1 MRSHATPPSSPDAT
15 QGPALALV
23 ENAGAMMERH
33 ASFRSAFR
41 VDRET
46 CVVAAREL
54 SAVAAQLRALDPS
67 TPARVATHAALRG
80 ISALESWTDEPG
92 CGASLAKLGS
102 PACPDSELRALA
114 LDVQI
119 RLAGGEPAV
128 LAVRRAA
135 ERAGADAA
143 ADAAERV
150 LDRLKSAAAACTA
163 RDVGVHAL
171 PASAVAVAARA
182 LDRLVGPEARARRRR
197 FRPAAN
203 AREDESA
210 KHLATNAEDAEAE
223 AEAEDEAALASLS
236 RALVPTFFSPLLGSS
251 GSGAP
256 AEAEAAAADA
266 AAAWNGGERVVRAV
280 GEATRHLG
288 GAANGAGAC
297 ARAVLAHVPVS
308 NDMERRV
315 SDAAAD
321 HLLMET
327 ARGVAAPPNARSLVE
342 NLTDELVRRMIEQ
355 AREVIAAVH
364 VDADAAAARRVAREA
379 RDDEFAAALSH
390 VERDAPYLALSAVDA
405 AADAVR
411 ARFAEAARTTAEV
424 AAKKTRALLTPFVSS
439 LHHAPKFRRAGFRG
453 AERALADVAADAT
466 LAEAATA
473 ALRRAIASEGLLA
486 VPAAHARASSS
497 GIEVRDEDES
507 PRAFRSDANDATIA
521 GGASGGFAVERRG
534 RDEDD
539 EDDVDDVDDEDDVD
553 DDEDDDEDVDA
564 DEDGARTRPAANE
577 ARPPPLASEP
587 PGETSR
593 EQSSRAASGSD
604 GSHTR
609 IIRGR
614 SSDEGEVT
622 GFVDDE
628 DGARRVGGG
637 VEGVRAVAA
646 SDAAKEAALS
656 GRRAGELDAGIG
668 PLVAQI
674 VGARTR
680 GRRRRKGSSAT
691 RNAARRMLADLEEGG
706 AGEEDR
712 GGGEEDRG
720 AGKRKIS
727 HPAVDDDGGGAPTPK
742 RAAGARGT
750 VRGTDRGTV
759 AAVAAPRAGM
769 TMTTTNAA
777 AVAAALRAGR
787 TVLVTGAAVAALT
800 NPAAAAALAR
810 RSRPTAE
817 DAQVALRLGE
827 LCATVGVDV
836 TPEMI
841 DRFRDDLSRCPE
853 SVRSLLAP
861 LARGVDP
868 IIAPLRAL
876 LRFNAPRAEGTEAGT
891 AAAEDTEAGTAA
903 ATPAPAAAPAPAPA
917 PAPAATAPAPAAPA
931 PAPAAP
937 APASAT
943 KQTPSTA
950 PPPGSPSPR
959 VARKP
964 RAVAA
969 PAPAAP
975 RFGQVMHLNAFG
987 VKLVRKTV
995 DVGGSVRPVRDG
1007 DAVGGVSVPVLRAT
1021 VGRPKGSKGK
1031 PKTAR
1036 NESKTTS
1043 GSPENTGFDA

>member
-1 MRSHATPPSSPDAT
+1 MDD
-15 QGPALALV
+15 
-23 ENAGAMMERH
+23 
-33 ASFRSAFR
+33 
-41 VDRET
+41 VD
-46 CVVAAREL
+46 
-54 SAVAAQLRALDPS
+54 
-67 TPARVATHAALRG
+67 
-80 ISALESWTDEPG
+80 
-92 CGASLAKLGS
+92 
-102 PACPDSELRALA
+102 
-114 LDVQI
+114 DV
-119 RLAGGEPAV
+119 
-128 LAVRRAA
+128 
-135 ERAGADAA
+135 
-143 ADAAERV
+143 
-150 LDRLKSAAAACTA
+150 
-163 RDVGVHAL
+163 
-171 PASAVAVAARA
+171 
-182 LDRLVGPEARARRRR
+182 
-197 FRPAAN
+197 
-203 AREDESA
+203 
-210 KHLATNAEDAEAE
+210 
-223 AEAEDEAALASLS
+223 
-236 RALVPTFFSPLLGSS
+236 
-251 GSGAP
+251 
-256 AEAEAAAADA
+256 
-266 AAAWNGGERVVRAV
+266 
-280 GEATRHLG
+280 
-288 GAANGAGAC
+288 
-297 ARAVLAHVPVS
+297 
-308 NDMERRV
+308 
-315 SDAAAD
+315 
-321 HLLMET
+321 
-327 ARGVAAPPNARSLVE
+327 
-342 NLTDELVRRMIEQ
+342 DEL
-355 AREVIAAVH
+355 
-364 VDADAAAARRVAREA
+364 
-379 RDDEFAAALSH
+379 
-390 VERDAPYLALSAVDA
+390 
-405 AADAVR
+405 
-411 ARFAEAARTTAEV
+411 
-424 AAKKTRALLTPFVSS
+424 
-439 LHHAPKFRRAGFRG
+439 
-453 AERALADVAADAT
+453 
-466 LAEAATA
+466 
-473 ALRRAIASEGLLA
+473 
-486 VPAAHARASSS
+486 
-497 GIEVRDEDES
+497 
-507 PRAFRSDANDATIA
+507 
-521 GGASGGFAVERRG
+521 
-534 RDEDD
+534 DD
-539 EDDVDDVDDEDDVD
+539 EDDVDDVDDEDDV
-553 DDEDDDEDVDA
+553 DDDEDVDA

-593 EQSSRAASGSD
+593 EKSSRAASGSD

-656 GRRAGELDAGIG
+656 GRRAGELDAGELDAGIG

-903 ATPAPAAAPAPAPA
+903 ATPAPAAAPAPAPPRPRGPRGPRPRPRGPRPRPCGPRPRVGDETNA
-917 PAPAATAPAPAAPA
+917 VDRAAARVTFPARREEASRGRCARARRASVWAGDASQRVWGETRAQDGGRGGFRAAGAGRGTQWGACQCRCCARPLGGPREVRE
-931 PAPAAP
+931 
-937 APASAT
+937 
-943 KQTPSTA
+943 
-950 PPPGSPSPR
+950 SPR
-959 VARKP
+959 RRETSRRP
-964 RAVAA
+964 R
-969 PAPAAP
+969 
-975 RFGQVMHLNAFG
+975 RG
-987 VKLVRKTV
+987 RRRTR
-995 DVGGSVRPVRDG
+995 GSTRD
-1007 DAVGGVSVPVLRAT
+1007 DDDDERRS
-1021 VGRPKGSKGK
+1021 
-1031 PKTAR
+1031 
-1036 NESKTTS
+1036 
-1043 GSPENTGFDA
+1043 